1 MSQPIAE
8 LIATVERAEAERDA
22 VYRER
27 AHLLAWLATAVSAV
41 ITPATDTD
49 EPGWSLLYLT
59 TPVGQMS
66 WHIAPRDAD
75 LFEHVS
81 HVATSDPRAQWDG
94 HSTDEKYKR
103 IRAHIRWE
111 QR

>member
-1 MSQPIAE
+1 MSQPPAE
-8 LIATVERAEAERDA
+8 LIANVKQVEAERDA

-27 AHLLAWLATAVSAV
+27 AHLLAWLATTVPAA
-41 ITPATDTD
+41 ITPAADTD
-49 EPGWSLLYLT
+49 EPGWNLLYLT
-59 TPVGQMS
+59 TPAGQLS
-66 WHIAPRDAD
+66 WHIAPRDAG
-75 LFEHVS
+75 LFGHVEHV
-81 HVATSDPRAQWDG
+81 AASDPRAQWDG